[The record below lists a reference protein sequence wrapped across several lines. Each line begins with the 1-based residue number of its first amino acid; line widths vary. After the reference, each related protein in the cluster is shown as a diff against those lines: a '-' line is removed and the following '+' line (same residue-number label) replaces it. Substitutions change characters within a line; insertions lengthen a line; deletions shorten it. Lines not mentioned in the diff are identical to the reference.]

1 MTLYDPKPHY
11 EIAKH
16 LAALA
21 DANWD
26 GLTIPSPII
35 DEFCKAWE
43 NFVGYEAR
51 PSGSQI
57 RLWTS
62 ATNSEIIA
70 HSDLAKAIAT
80 APLRSC
86 LHSYRSIAS
95 QLAEDYRIGNFKS
108 DFAKQ
113 SNTPPPSWNIWQKTI
128 DTITD
133 LKDEEKDRLRNF
145 LTDSDSFYG
154 VKGISRDDFAAPAL
168 CKSIDRRIDRFSICD
183 QIAAAAS
190 INPSIF
196 QKIEEFLTAK
206 QDQSIL
212 TKDQNMSFFPKRD
225 RMRNLACSL
234 LTKPFTILTGS
245 SGTGKTKLAESLAHY
260 LGNTGQDNHRM
271 VAVGADWTDNR
282 NVLGFVNHLRDD
294 GTDERRPVYQST
306 PILDLLIDANETP
319 ETPFFLILDEMNL
332 SHVERYFA
340 DFLSV
345 MEQKEGGVF
354 RLHTEGTGDNA
365 ESRLLRNSA
374 DKIGVPRNLP
384 YPPNLFVVGTV
395 NIDETTYMFSPKV
408 LDRSNVIEFKVTDKE
423 IGAYLDDPK
432 GYPEMVKAPDGVAD
446 SFLVLALKA
455 RKGDLDDLPP
465 EVSGAVKEHL
475 LSLFRTMEEARFEFA
490 YRTLN
495 EVIRYVKVCQELAE
509 NKGEWQTKGWKADL
523 DDQILQKIL
532 PKLHGSTGRIS
543 DLLSAL
549 AEYCRT
555 GAVPAEGAVLP
566 KLKDIAAL
574 ECQEG
579 GFEKSFNKLKS
590 MAATLKSEQFV
601 SFIQ

>member
-1 MTLYDPKPHY
+1 MKDLESLRKD
-11 EIAKH
+11 
-16 LAALA
+16 
-21 DANWD
+21 
-26 GLTIPSPII
+26 LT
-35 DEFCKAWE
+35 EK
-43 NFVGYEAR
+43 V
-51 PSGSQI
+51 
-57 RLWTS
+57 
-62 ATNSEIIA
+62 SEIGDEPIKIPNGLKNPFLQEWDRCEKINDG
-70 HSDLAKAIAT
+70 HFVVSFQEGKGTKDLLDNDFLKCIYAKELVVSLIE
-80 APLRSC
+80 
-86 LHSYRSIAS
+86 YRTVL
-95 QLAEDYRIGNFKS
+95 QRFFDQN
-108 DFAKQ
+108 
-113 SNTPPPSWNIWQKTI
+113 
-128 DTITD
+128 
-133 LKDEEKDRLRNF
+133 
-145 LTDSDSFYG
+145 G
-154 VKGISRDDFAAPAL
+154 VKGEDA
-168 CKSIDRRIDRFSICD
+168 KSLSKDAFPSKIPTWW
-183 QIAAAAS
+183 
-190 INPSIF
+190 PSI
-196 QKIEEFLTAK
+196 EEAIYKSGMEKKDKELLIRFVKDNGWSGCTKGVGRK
-206 QDQSIL
+206 QDFFHSSVVNALRSNVTHNAFFGDVAKELLDLQDL
-212 TKDQNMSFFPKRD
+212 TDPIIRWYESKGERVVRVSDFSLPDISNEPKSN
-225 RMRNLACSL
+225 NLYLSL
-234 LTKPFTILTGS
+234 LTKPFTILTGA

-282 NVLGFVNHLRDD
+282 NILGFLNHLRDD
-294 GTDERRPVYQST
+294 GTDEKKPIYQST

-319 ETPFFLILDEMNL
+319 GTPYFLILDEMNL

-365 ESRLLRNSA
+365 ESRLLRNAA

-432 GYPEMVKAPDGVAD
+432 GYPEMVKAPDGVAE

-455 RKGDLDDLPP
+455 RKGDLNDLPP
-465 EVSGAVKEHL
+465 AVAGAVKEHL

-495 EVIRYVKVCQELAE
+495 EVIRYLKVCQELAE

-543 DLLSAL
+543 DLLIAL

-555 GAVPAEGAVLP
+555 GAVPAEGTVLP
-566 KLKDIAAL
+566 KLKDIATL
-574 ECQEG
+574 ECQES
-579 GFEKSFNKLKS
+579 GFGKSFNKLKS